1 MLSTFS
7 FISLDEFIKN
17 IIDNAFDELN
27 RRFDIELFNKLKSQ
41 LEEKLQSLIQ
51 IS

>member
-1 MLSTFS
+1 MSSFT

-17 IIDNAFDELN
+17 VRDSAFDEIN
-27 RRFDIELFNKLKSQ
+27 RKFDLELFNKLKIQ
-41 LEEKLQSLIQ
+41 LEEKLQSLIK